1 MRHLADLFP
10 REPQPVRL
18 LTMKAVMKQRRQRGV
33 ALIEALI
40 AVLIFSFGVLGL
52 IGLESAAINISVDA
66 EDRNRAT
73 VLANDIASAMWLN
86 NLNGAI
92 SVTPWQTACTTS
104 SQPVYLP
111 NCHIA
116 PPALVG
122 GTTNTYTIT
131 ITWLPTSDTTNTTRS
146 FSTQVTLL

>member
-1 MRHLADLFP
+1 MKSVLTAGNRRPRNRAQLAM
-10 REPQPVRL
+10 Q
-18 LTMKAVMKQRRQRGV
+18 KRRQRGV

-66 EDRNRAT
+66 EDRNRAI

-86 NLNGAI
+86 DLNGNI
-92 SVTPWQTACTTS
+92 SVLSWQTACTTS

-111 NCHIA
+111 NCAIA
-116 PPALVG
+116 APALVA

-131 ITWLPTSDTTNTTRS
+131 ITWVPNTDTTNTLRT
-146 FSTQVTLL
+146 FTTQVTLL